1 MSFHPRNHTHAH
13 THTCAVNRQAQSY
26 LMQSH
31 GDEEQYEHSSYDC
44 QHNDPSSNSAFWDLS
59 VEYCVHSDPIWPA

>member
-1 MSFHPRNHTHAH
+1 M
-13 THTCAVNRQAQSY
+13 QSY

-31 GDEEQYEHSSYDC
+31 GDEEQYEHPTHDG

-59 VEYCVHSDPIWPA
+59 VEHCVYSDPIWPA